1 MTILKGRTFIF
12 FLISILLL
20 PAALVIGLL
29 GVQLDFAGPA
39 APLKALSDPAIR
51 HAVWL
56 SLGTATV
63 SAALAQV
70 LALPAAYALARL
82 QFPGKAWVDVLLDVP
97 VVLSPVAV
105 GVSLLLLLRTGP
117 GQWVEEHLLR
127 FIFEVPGIVLAQ
139 VTVATALSIR
149 VLKATFQDVDVRLE
163 QVARFLGCTPWG
175 AFRRVSLPLARRGLL
190 ASAILAWAR
199 SVGEF
204 GATVTLAGAVAGKTE
219 TIPVAIYLRLAGVDL
234 TGAVALMMILSAMSL
249 LVLAAVRVLGGAR

>member
-1 MTILKGRTFIF
+1 M
-12 FLISILLL
+12 
-20 PAALVIGLL
+20 GLL
-29 GVQLDFAGPA
+29 GVQIGFAGLE
-39 APLKALSDPAIR
+39 APLRALSDPAIR

-82 QFPGKAWVDVLLDVP
+82 TFPGKAWLDVLLDVP

-105 GVSLLLLLRTGP
+105 GVSLLLLVRTGP
-117 GQWVEEHLLR
+117 GQWFEEHLLR

-149 VLKATFQDVDVRLE
+149 ILKATFQDVDVRLE

-249 LVLAAVRVLGGAR
+249 VVLAAVRAVGGAR